1 MASVSRAKSAGAASG
16 EPRPPQPAR
25 PDIPGELV
33 EVEDLASWIER
44 DGGDMRVAHVRLA
57 GDAAQRADFSLVELF
72 ESRVEGC
79 SFVGCDFDR
88 AMIADTAFS
97 NCDFSNSTFS
107 EANFTRCTFSSCK
120 FTGADFAEAVFSRIE
135 VCDSTFAYASLT
147 KGKLVDARISTTDF
161 SQADLAE
168 LRQRRVQF
176 DDVRFVGTS
185 FFRASLDGVDLSSC
199 QLADIV
205 LSDGMGELRGC
216 SMDLFQAAG
225 IARRLGVTIKD

>member
-1 MASVSRAKSAGAASG
+1 MTEPARA
-16 EPRPPQPAR
+16 PRPPQPAR

-33 EVEDLASWIER
+33 DVEDLARWIER
-44 DGGDMRVAHVRLA
+44 SGGDMRASHVHVR
-57 GDAAQRADFSLVELF
+57 GDSAEEADFALLELA

-88 AMIADTAFS
+88 AMVADVAFA

-107 EANFTRCTFSSCK
+107 QANFTRCTFASCK
-120 FTGADFAEAVFSRIE
+120 FTGADFLEAVLSRVE
-135 VCDSTFAYASLT
+135 VRDSTFAYASLA
-147 KGKLVDARISTTDF
+147 KGKLEDVRVGTTDF
-161 SQADLAE
+161 SHADLAE
-168 LRQRRVQF
+168 LRQRRVEF

-185 FFRASLDGVDLSSC
+185 FFRCSLDGVDLSTC

-205 LSDGMGELRGC
+205 LSDAMGELRGC

-225 IARRLGVTIKD
+225 IARRLGVNIKD